1 MGRHKKDC
9 TCELCEK
16 KRGEFIPPTR
26 EEINNA
32 LPQAQ
37 QTQQIPTVTP
47 LAASETV
54 GAENSVH
61 SELEALINATA
72 KDSKTVILADPAQV
86 AGNVPAAPTFKASNY
101 IKAYMLIN
109 FLDFVLPGILVMLF
123 SMFDKSY
130 KKIDKSELRTT
141 EQQKKDLEIAVNYF
155 INMYLQNV
163 PEWLMAFGAIMAVYG
178 GNLMAAHEKMRI
190 SEEKKSKTE

>member
-1 MGRHKKDC
+1 M
-9 TCELCEK
+9 CEK

-109 FLDFVLPGILVMLF
+109 FLDFVLPGVLVMLF